1 MDREEQARGKQSA
14 GVARWFQA
22 HVSYPNR
29 VSNKPKVAA
38 GVSRDDVDEV
48 AAGAARRDAAGREH
62 GVGLSARRA
71 LALWLRS
78 GRAEPVQRA
87 SHALGSRQAA
97 SDGLGARHHAR
108 HTDTPRHT
116 RRTGTRADSRVNGRH
131 ACGMAPRRVTP
142 RAPAQA
148 APRAS
153 HSPFARG
160 AARPSQN
167 WPQGAAC
174 SSSQRDTR

>member
-62 GVGLSARRA
+62 GVGVGARRA
-71 LALWLRS
+71 LAVWLRS
-78 GRAEPVQRA
+78 GRAEPVHETTLCMQISRD
-87 SHALGSRQAA
+87 LGVTDACKSPAI
-97 SDGLGARHHAR
+97 SNLG
-108 HTDTPRHT
+108 T
-116 RRTGTRADSRVNGRH
+116 TG
-131 ACGMAPRRVTP
+131 
-142 RAPAQA
+142 
-148 APRAS
+148 
-153 HSPFARG
+153 
-160 AARPSQN
+160 
-167 WPQGAAC
+167 
-174 SSSQRDTR
+174 